1 MIARPTLATL
11 LTVLLAVGLMVPVA
25 PVASV
30 ASTASAASADGVHRA
45 DGPRLAV
52 PRDQLRRSV
61 RCTRRASQANRRRTV
76 LLVHGTASTP
86 AEAWGW
92 GYQRQLAADGFGVC
106 TVRLPNRARGDFT
119 ISAEYAVFA
128 ARRAHQRSGR
138 KIAIVGHSQ
147 GGAMALWIAKFWPD
161 VARHASDVV
170 SLAGPLRGTQVV
182 DDLCAVRRC
191 APLAWQLRLQ
201 ARTMHAL
208 ATAPMPRRLAVT
220 SIATRFD
227 ELVMPQPY
235 ASQARGA
242 RTILLQDI
250 CPGRVVE
257 HGGILGDPVGYALLR
272 DAMSHRGTARPGRV
286 DSAVCSEQ
294 LLSEADPVG
303 AAGFANTV
311 AAFVTGLANPLLWV
325 GNEPTLPPYARRY
338 GR

>member
-1 MIARPTLATL
+1 MTRSTFAAL
-11 LTVLLAVGLMVPVA
+11 LTVLLTVGLLGPA
-25 PVASV
+25 G
-30 ASTASAASADGVHRA
+30 STGSTGSADVRRD
-45 DGPRLAV
+45 DGPRLSV
-52 PRDQLRRSV
+52 PRDQLRESV
-61 RCTRRASQANRRRTV
+61 RCTRQASPDNRRRTV
-76 LLVHGTASTP
+76 LLIHGTAATP
-86 AEAWGW
+86 EEAWGW

-106 TVRLPNRARGDFT
+106 TVRLPGRALGNFT

-128 ARRAHQRSGR
+128 ARRAYQRSGR

-147 GGAMALWIAKFWPD
+147 GGTVALWIAKFWPD

-170 SLAGPLRGTQVV
+170 SLAGPLRGTQAA
-182 DDLCAVRRC
+182 DDLCAARRC
-191 APLAWQLRLQ
+191 APLAWQLRLG
-201 ARTMHAL
+201 ARTMQAL

-220 SIATRFD
+220 SIATELD
-227 ELVMPQPY
+227 ELIRPQPY

-272 DAMSHRGTARPGRV
+272 DAMAHRGTARAGRV
-286 DSAVCSEQ
+286 DRAACSEQ

-325 GNEPTLPPYARRY
+325 GSEPAVPAYARRY
-338 GR
+338 AG